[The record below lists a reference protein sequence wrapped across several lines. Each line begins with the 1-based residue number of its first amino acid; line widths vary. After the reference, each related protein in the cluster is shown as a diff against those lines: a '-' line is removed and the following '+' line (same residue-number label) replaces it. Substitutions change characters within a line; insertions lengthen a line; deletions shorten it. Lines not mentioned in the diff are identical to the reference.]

1 MKKLTTIVFLSL
13 TTISTYSIAAK
24 DRCID
29 GSQGHRNNASLS
41 MNEGCVS
48 TDAKNSN
55 SKAEKMKIKA
65 KRMSAKKAKKAKKAQ
80 KRLEKK
86 ARKDSRISAKKA
98 KRAQKRLEK
107 KARKDSRIEKQKIKK
122 QKNLRDKK
130 KNRKK

>member
-65 KRMSAKKAKKAKKAQ
+65 KRMSAKKAKKEQ

-86 ARKDSRISAKKA
+86 AIKDSRISAKKA